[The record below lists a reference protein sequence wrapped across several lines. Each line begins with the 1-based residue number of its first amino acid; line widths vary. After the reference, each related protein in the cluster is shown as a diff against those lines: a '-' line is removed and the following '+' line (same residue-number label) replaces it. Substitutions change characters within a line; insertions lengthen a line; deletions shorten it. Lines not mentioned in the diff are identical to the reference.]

1 MSHSKIFDLDTFLSN
16 LPKSRYFIDVMDTP
30 TMAVGIIN
38 LKKDQ
43 EDTQQPHTSDEI
55 YFVISVR
62 WTGTIEIDGIK
73 NKVNPGKI
81 IYIPKKIHH
90 SFHAISNE
98 LIVLYI
104 LVWNI
109 NLGTYIELKVRQI
122 VYLILL

>member
-1 MSHSKIFDLDTFLSN
+1 MSHSQIFDLDTFLSN
-16 LPKSRYFIDVMDTP
+16 FPKSRYFIDVMDTP
-30 TMAVGIIN
+30 TMTVGIIN

-55 YFVISVR
+55 YYIISGR
-62 WTGTIEIDGIK
+62 GTIEIDGIK
-73 NKVNPGKI
+73 NEVNPGKI

-104 LVWNI
+104 LV
-109 NLGTYIELKVRQI
+109 
-122 VYLILL
+122 

>member
-43 EDTQQPHTSDEI
+43 KDTQQPHTSDEI
-55 YFVISVR
+55 YYVISGR
-62 WTGTIEIDGIK
+62 GTIEIDGIK
-73 NKVNPGKI
+73 NEVNPGKI
-81 IYIPKKIHH
+81 IYITKKIHH

-104 LVWNI
+104 LV
-109 NLGTYIELKVRQI
+109 
-122 VYLILL
+122 